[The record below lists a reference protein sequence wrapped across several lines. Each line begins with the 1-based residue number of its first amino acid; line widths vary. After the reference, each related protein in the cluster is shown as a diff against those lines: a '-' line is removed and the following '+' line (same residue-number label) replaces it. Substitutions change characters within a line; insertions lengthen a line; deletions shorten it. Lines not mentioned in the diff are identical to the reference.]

1 MNTAPCEEKI
11 YRYWWFHDGAWY
23 QNVARK
29 FGFEAANELN
39 KEALR
44 YMAKR
49 GMQTYVREN
58 GIDLSEITTI
68 ESLAHHYM
76 EGASEM
82 WPEHWVHLE
91 ANILGPDSFEVVN
104 RRNFAIEML
113 RKAGTLDKYECP
125 GLALR
130 EGWFA
135 GLGIKNYIQEEREC
149 VVRGD
154 EVCRYWARIDFAG
167 GER

>member
-1 MNTAPCEEKI
+1 MNVTPNEEKI

-23 QNVARK
+23 QNVART
-29 FGFEAANELN
+29 FGFAAANQLN

-49 GMQTYVREN
+49 AMQTYIREQN
-58 GIDLSEITTI
+58 VDVAAIQDI
-68 ESLAHHYM
+68 ERLVHHFM
-76 EGASEM
+76 EGAYEM
-82 WPEHWVHLE
+82 WPRHWVHLE
-91 ANILGPDSFEVVN
+91 ANILGPDTFEVIN
-104 RRNFAIEML
+104 YRNFAIDML
-113 RKAGTLDKYECP
+113 RKAGTLEHYECP
-125 GLALR
+125 GLILR

-135 GLGIKNYIQEEREC
+135 GLGIKDYTQEETEC

-154 EVCRYWARIDFAG
+154 PVCRYRAQVRIA